1 MTIAVKCDTVGG
13 KLGQRY
19 RENQKSD
26 PQVKDLTRLLT
37 QLLSIAINCYNI
49 FDN

>member
-13 KLGQRY
+13 KLGQHY
-19 RENQKSD
+19 RENPKSD
-26 PQVKDLTRLLT
+26 PQVKETQLLT

>member
-1 MTIAVKCDTVGG
+1 MTIDVKCDTVGG
-13 KLGQRY
+13 KLGQHY
-19 RENQKSD
+19 REDQKSD
-26 PQVKDLTRLLT
+26 PPVKETRLLT

>member
-13 KLGQRY
+13 KLGQHY

-26 PQVKDLTRLLT
+26 PQVKETRLLT
-37 QLLSIAINCYNI
+37 QNSLNRNKLLQH
-49 FDN
+49 F